1 MENRMELN
9 KIMISVKWLLLF
21 LVVTVCAYLSFYTT
35 QPHYHISL
43 NNLSFMPSLSSID
56 PGIAVVSIV
65 TSILLT
71 AITYHELKK
80 RSNKSQT
87 KENT

>member
-1 MENRMELN
+1 MEFN
-9 KIMISVKWLLLF
+9 KMIIPLKWLLLF
-21 LVVTVCAYLSFYTT
+21 LVITVCAYLSYYTT

-43 NNLSFMPSLSSID
+43 NSLSLMLSLSSID
-56 PGIAVVSIV
+56 PGIAIISIV